1 MRVLD
6 GEQVLMRIFIG
17 EADKH
22 AGRPLYQ
29 VLVELLKRE
38 KLAGATVQRCILG
51 FGAKSHLH
59 AAHLLRLSQDLPIVL
74 ETVDTQEN
82 IDRIL
87 PEIDRLVGEGLI
99 TLEKVRVLRYA
110 PTTERRGDAA

>member
-1 MRVLD
+1 MMRVLD

-22 AGRPLYQ
+22 QGMPVYQ
-29 VLVELLKRE
+29 QLVEMFRRE
-38 KLAGATVQRCILG
+38 KLAGATVLRGIVG

-59 AAHLLRLSQDLPIVL
+59 TTHLLRLSQDLPMVV
-74 ETVDTQEN
+74 EVVDSQAS
-82 IDRIL
+82 IDRVMPQVDQIV
-87 PEIDRLVGEGLI
+87 REGLI

-110 PTTERRGDAA
+110 PEQENDQ